1 MYYSSTMA
9 SRQEEERKKEVPP
22 LSLVPDD
29 DVTDE
34 QKSDSTKYSSFKLLA
49 SPGTVGSTTKY
60 TFTIMKVDGSQS
72 IRDHI
77 RWSQNI
83 AKVFTGLGITDC
95 DDKRRMTEEL
105 CSGSVLTAYIAGIDT
120 AIATRWEVE
129 RADERARVFRTPAT
143 ATGPMET
150 YDHWMD
156 RVNAAAAGVAQPVL
170 NEDDLLEGI
179 GAVLTAVCPYKVLEK
194 QKSFMRRK
202 MRKPREMTTRQ
213 YVNHLTRINE
223 LELVYLPPFRRAASS
238 FTVDEFK
245 EIVLYGIPNS
255 WRKDMDKF
263 DFDPYASTVRE
274 LVEFCERMEASD
286 EQSPT
291 HRNEKNDNGSSSKK
305 SKPSSRFDKY
315 SHSKKKNGGGKW
327 CDYHE
332 VDTHNT
338 KDCQTIKKLK
348 ASKGPPKKE
357 WKSKSDYAKDKAKK
371 ELNTLK
377 KKASNKKKT
386 ELNAIAA
393 KKRKATADS
402 DDESF
407 HSMNALE
414 KSMKDVDKELV
425 LLAFSDNESEGELHE
440 VV

>member
-1 MYYSSTMA
+1 MA
-9 SRQEEERKKEVPP
+9 TEAKPKEVQPP
-22 LSLVPDD
+22 LSLIPDD
-29 DVTDE
+29 DVSAD
-34 QKSDSTKYSSFKLLA
+34 KSDSTKYCSFKLLT
-49 SPGTVGSTTKY
+49 SPGTAATTKY
-60 TFTIMKVDGSQS
+60 TFTMLKPDGSQS

-77 RWSQNI
+77 RWTQNI
-83 AKVFTGLGITDC
+83 QKVFTGLNITSHE
-95 DDKRRMTEEL
+95 DKRRMTEEM
-105 CSGSVLTAYIAGIDT
+105 CSGSTLTAYTAGVNSGISAYFTELRT
-120 AIATRWEVE
+120 AATVGMTRH
-129 RADERARVFRTPAT
+129 PAT
-143 ATGPMET
+143 ATAPEEDMAVYLARRQT
-150 YDHWMD
+150 AIDAVV
-156 RVNAAAAGVAQPVL
+156 RPAPRN
-170 NEDDLLEGI
+170 DDLVRGI
-179 GAVLTAVCPYKVLEK
+179 GGVLTAVCPYKVLEK
-194 QKSFMRRK
+194 QKSIMRRK
-202 MRKPREMTTRQ
+202 MRKPRDMTTRQ

-223 LELVYLPPFRRAASS
+223 QELVWLPPFRGEASS
-238 FTVDEFK
+238 FTIDEFK

-255 WRKDMDKF
+255 WRKEMDKF
-263 DFDPYASTVRE
+263 DFDPYSHTVMQ

-286 EQSPT
+286 EQNGTDKSKG
-291 HRNEKNDNGSSSKK
+291 EKKGNGTSYKK

-315 SHSKKKNGGGKW
+315 SHKKEGGKW
-327 CDYHE
+327 CEYHE
-332 VDTHNT
+332 TDTHNT

-377 KKASNKKKT
+377 KKASNKKKK

-414 KSMKDVDKELV
+414 ESMKDVDKELE